1 MLPLSYPNRWRI
13 AGIALLLIVLGS
25 TLAPEFGPWRYRGSE
40 LLNDKWAHG
49 ITFALLAIWSTGHYG
64 RHSYWRLVGGLLV
77 FGAFIEVCQS
87 LLTYRTAETADFAAD
102 ALGVLA
108 GMLIAMAGLGGWSL
122 RFESWVR
129 RFG

>member
-13 AGIALLLIVLGS
+13 AGIALLVIVLAG
-25 TLAPEFGPWRYRGSE
+25 TLAPEFGALKGRGSD

-49 ITFALLAIWSTGHYG
+49 ITFTLLAVWYAGQYDRHY
-64 RHSYWRLVGGLLV
+64 YWRLVTGLLL
-77 FGAFIEVCQS
+77 FGAFIEFCQS

-102 ALGVLA
+102 ALGVFV
-108 GMLIAMAGLGGWSL
+108 GVLIALSGLGGWSL
-122 RFESWVR
+122 RFERWVH